1 MSTTEKEEPPKD
13 TKKETAPEKVE
24 DTVPAFEKSYVDQIA
39 NQFSDDVEVEYIQ
52 ENRTRLNVKKEKI
65 IDVAK
70 FIKDN
75 TPFDHAESVSG
86 VDYPQDKEIGVT
98 YHLGSYTDPEYSKQ
112 VLALATRAP
121 REETPNPGSDST
133 KLPSLRDMFY
143 SVEFHEREVFEMLGV
158 YFEGHPDNRRIL
170 LPEDWADLPPLR
182 KDFMNKGR

>member
-1 MSTTEKEEPPKD
+1 MSTTEKEQPPKD

-24 DTVPAFEKSYVDQIA
+24 DTAPAFEKSYVDQIA

-121 REETPNPGSDST
+121 REETPNPGNDST

-158 YFEGHPDNRRIL
+158 YFEGHPDNRRLL